1 MHLRNIF
8 FCIILL
14 FFSCRT
20 KKIVVIPPTA
30 NVWQSLEDQIHRFID
45 CLNEQDFDCVAS
57 CYADDFTSFS
67 PLVHFE
73 NKAALMKSIRKN
85 YTENNYRLEVQ
96 IGEVDA
102 GQEHGHAILRWKMFS
117 KNKQLEEELV
127 YDKMNFT
134 VWKRTPTTDWQ
145 LSRML
150 FFLVEKQ

>member
-1 MHLRNIF
+1 MYLKNIF
-8 FCIILL
+8 FCTLLLL
-14 FFSCRT
+14 FSCKT
-20 KKIVVIPPTA
+20 KKIIVVPPTT
-30 NVWQSLEDQIHRFID
+30 NVWQSLEDQISRFTT
-45 CLNEQDFDCVAS
+45 CLNERDFDCVAS
-57 CYADDFTSFS
+57 CYAEDFASFN

-73 NKAALMKSIRKN
+73 SKAALMESIRKN
-85 YTENNYRLEVQ
+85 YTENNYRLEIQ

-117 KNKQLEEELV
+117 KNEELEEELV

-150 FFLVEKQ
+150 FFFVEKQ